1 MKSLTRWRGP
11 ATILAI
17 ESPSRIYVS
26 WNGVPFLY
34 VPEQL
39 RPCSAGQAQFDD
51 ILRKLTSLRCE
62 LHVADEQLGFVD
74 SQHPGPSTALSTDA
88 VPTMYE
94 QTVYRICPG
103 RTPPS
108 TVVNGRVLNERV
120 LLLSMLD

>member
-1 MKSLTRWRGP
+1 M
-11 ATILAI
+11 
-17 ESPSRIYVS
+17 
-26 WNGVPFLY
+26 PFLY

-39 RPCSAGQAQFDD
+39 RPCSASQAQFDD

-62 LHVADEQLGFVD
+62 LHVPDEQLGFVD
-74 SQHPGPSTALSTDA
+74 SQHPGPSTAPSTDA

-108 TVVNGRVLNERV
+108 TVVHSRILNERV
-120 LLLSMLD
+120 LLLSMLDEAAKHTVVRETGVESVSEVIKVLDRG

>member
-1 MKSLTRWRGP
+1 M
-11 ATILAI
+11 
-17 ESPSRIYVS
+17 
-26 WNGVPFLY
+26 PFLY

-62 LHVADEQLGFVD
+62 LHVPDEQLGFVD
-74 SQHPGPSTALSTDA
+74 SQHPGPSTAPSTDA

-108 TVVNGRVLNERV
+108 TVVHSRILNERV
-120 LLLSMLD
+120 LLLSMLDEAAKHIVVRETGVESVSEVIKVLDRG

>member
-1 MKSLTRWRGP
+1 M
-11 ATILAI
+11 
-17 ESPSRIYVS
+17 
-26 WNGVPFLY
+26 PFRY

-62 LHVADEQLGFVD
+62 LHVPDEQLGFVD
-74 SQHPGPSTALSTDA
+74 SQHPGPSTAPSTDA

-108 TVVNGRVLNERV
+108 TVVHSRILNERV
-120 LLLSMLD
+120 LLLSMLDEAAKQIVVRETGVESVSEVIKVLDRG